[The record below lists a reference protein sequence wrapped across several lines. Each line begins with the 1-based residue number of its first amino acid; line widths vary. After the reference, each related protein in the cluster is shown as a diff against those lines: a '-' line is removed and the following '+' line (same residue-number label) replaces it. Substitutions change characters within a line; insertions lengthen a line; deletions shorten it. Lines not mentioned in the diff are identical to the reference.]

1 MWPFAYAERVNAGR
15 EDDALSW
22 DSWDGDDDPTLD
34 PRVGAARDRAEDPT
48 AATAVEP
55 PVRDGGPAAPAPDA
69 AASPLPE
76 GFTAVGPGSER
87 VTASAPAD
95 VDEAPAGMGNV
106 TLVALGVLGGVYL
119 LYSIGWIIG
128 GLRLQSVAA
137 FLVANDGQAP
147 VTWAAG
153 NVVALVLAVLA
164 PVIWF
169 VTVIVLTRASAAWM
183 RWVFLVLGVIL
194 LVPWP
199 FIMVGAIGA

>member
-1 MWPFAYAERVNAGR
+1 MRPFAYAERVNAGR

-34 PRVGAARDRAEDPT
+34 AGVGASRDRGERTT
-48 AATAVEP
+48 APRASE
-55 PVRDGGPAAPAPDA
+55 GPLRTDDASASEPAPR
-69 AASPLPE
+69 LPE
-76 GFTAVGPGSER
+76 GFTAVGPGSEA
-87 VTASAPAD
+87 VTASEPEDA
-95 VDEAPAGMGNV
+95 DEARAGMGNV
-106 TLVALGVLGGVYL
+106 TLVALGVLGGIYL

-147 VTWAAG
+147 PTWAAG

-169 VTVIVLTRASAAWM
+169 VTVIVLTRASGAWM